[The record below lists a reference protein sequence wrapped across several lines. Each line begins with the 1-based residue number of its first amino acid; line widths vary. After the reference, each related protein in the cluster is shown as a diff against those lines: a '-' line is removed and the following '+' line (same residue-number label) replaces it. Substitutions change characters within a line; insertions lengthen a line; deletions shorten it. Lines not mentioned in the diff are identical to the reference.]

1 MSGIDQRGR
10 LREEP
15 FAYQLTKSG
24 TILISYEGKQV
35 VMLKGKDAERLS
47 AKLAAATG
55 DTEQV
60 QMLLAKATGNF
71 KRGNEKNRNKRSDQI
86 N

>member
-10 LREEP
+10 LELEP

-24 TILISYEGKQV
+24 SILINYEGKQV

-47 AKLAAATG
+47 AKLASATG

-71 KRGNEKNRNKRSDQI
+71 KRGNEKNGKKRSNQ
-86 N
+86 NH